1 MSADG
6 PADGPTILLIHGSWV
21 SARCWTNQLR
31 GVGGALSVLAVD
43 LPGHGESD
51 PSDAASVEEYAEVL
65 GDALDELGTG
75 PVIAAGHS
83 LGGAVAVA
91 LAARRP
97 GAVRGLVLLSSCEKI
112 PHSDGAAERLLAAL
126 PGPLR
131 RIVFLSMAKK
141 VLFAP
146 GAPAHAV
153 SLGMEELRSCRPET
167 MLKDMRAAEALDLAE
182 TATRLDV
189 PTLILC
195 GSRDKLTPPALS
207 ARLSGL
213 IPRSRLRI
221 IEGAGHMLPLECPDR
236 VNQEILQFAGALG
249 APSVA
254 VAAVEPLRKRSLAQ
268 RVRDRAHQI
277 GTHVLSALRFRRSA

>member
-1 MSADG
+1 
-6 PADGPTILLIHGSWV
+6 V
-21 SARCWTNQLR
+21 SARCWINQL
-31 GVGGALSVLAVD
+31 GGLAGALSLLAVD
-43 LPGHGESD
+43 LPGHGDSD
-51 PSDAASVEEYAEVL
+51 PSDAASVEEFAVVVGAVL
-65 GDALDELGTG
+65 DALGTG

-83 LGGAVAVA
+83 LGGAVAIA

-97 GAVRGLVLLSSCEKI
+97 DAVRGLILLSSCEKI
-112 PHSDGAAERLLAAL
+112 PPSDGAAERLLAAL

-131 RIVFLSMAKK
+131 RMVFFSMARK

-146 GAPAHAV
+146 EAPAGAV

-167 MLKDMRAAEALDLAE
+167 MLKDMRAAKAMDLAE
-182 TATRLDV
+182 PAARLDV

-207 ARLSGL
+207 ERLSGL

-236 VNQEILQFAGALG
+236 VNQEILEFAGALG
-249 APSVA
+249 APPVTVA
-254 VAAVEPLRKRSLAQ
+254 TVEAPREPSLAQ
-268 RVRDRAHQI
+268 RVRHRAHRI
-277 GTHVLSALRFRRSA
+277 AAHALSALRFRRSA

>member
-1 MSADG
+1 MSAG
-6 PADGPTILLIHGSWV
+6 
-21 SARCWTNQLR
+21 CWIYQLR
-31 GVGGALSVLAVD
+31 DVGNALSVLAVD

-51 PSDAASVEEYAEVL
+51 ASDAASVEEYARAV
-65 GDALDELGTG
+65 GDALDALGTG
-75 PVIAAGHS
+75 PVVAAGHS
-83 LGGAVAVA
+83 LGGAVAIA

-97 GAVRGLVLLSSCEKI
+97 DAVRGLILLSSCEKM
-112 PHSDGAAERLLAAL
+112 PDSDGAAERLLAAL

-131 RIVFLSMAKK
+131 RMVFFSMAKK

-146 GAPAHAV
+146 GAPAGAV
-153 SLGMEELRSCRPET
+153 TLGMDELRSCRPET
-167 MLKDMRAAEALDLAE
+167 MLKDMRAARAMDLAE
-182 TATRLDV
+182 PAARLDV

-207 ARLSGL
+207 ARLSAL

-221 IEGAGHMLPLECPDR
+221 IEDAGHMLPLECPDR

-254 VAAVEPLRKRSLAQ
+254 VAAVETSQERSLTQ
-268 RVRDRAHQI
+268 RVRDWAYRI
-277 GTHVLSALRFRRSA
+277 RGHVLSALRFRRSA